1 MQNKAPVIYAY
12 PNADALIDGERV
24 GGRKQPLPGPGDK
37 PPTERP

>member
-12 PNADALIDGERV
+12 SDLDALLEGEAA
-24 GGRKQPLPGPGDK
+24 GGAKADLPGPGDK